1 MLSEKFS
8 EFGDVQHLEEKGT
21 GSMLVVYAADW
32 QAERAISI
40 LYFLSDCL
48 ATSLGIRSVYQIF

>member
-32 QAERAISI
+32 QAERAIKNLDRARI
-40 LYFLSDCL
+40 DGRTIDARLFY
-48 ATSLGIRSVYQIF
+48 